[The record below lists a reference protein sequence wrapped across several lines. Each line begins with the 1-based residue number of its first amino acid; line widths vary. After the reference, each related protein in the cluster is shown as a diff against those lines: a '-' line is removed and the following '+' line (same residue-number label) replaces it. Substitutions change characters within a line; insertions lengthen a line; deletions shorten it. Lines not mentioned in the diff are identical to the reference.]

1 MSQTQTQQTPEHKT
15 PRQWIKVRYYVGA
28 SARLHFYIP
37 VGDDVMEEWVII
49 QGQKWAEPVID
60 YVKAKGRHKVVKRRG
75 FSRAL
80 RMYNIYSN
88 NVWVAKIAPRKL
100 LHMITSSPTWQ
111 RSEHARKIVE
121 LLRKL

>member
-1 MSQTQTQQTPEHKT
+1 MAQTQIQDRPKSQK
-15 PRQWIKVRYYVGA
+15 RIKVRYYVGA
-28 SARLHFYIP
+28 SARLYFYIP
-37 VGDDVMEEWVII
+37 VGDDVMEERVII